1 MVLVA
6 PNAGQYAKWATIP
19 GGQGRISHFGGPN
32 DRGVKPNERMS
43 LYPAERCREPRDDWY
58 VALRWGYAPH
68 GSTLKGIPKG
78 YFNFLRNQR
87 IRVTNPRTGASVRLR
102 PADWGPHVKTKRL
115 VDVSP
120 KAMQVLGVV
129 TDQTV
134 VVAWDTPGAP
144 LGPATGEPGQPS
156 ASTGAAPESVAA
168 PSSQQPAL
176 APIETAPGPTTSLV
190 AGMGTYS
197 PSTFRISGVKL
208 EAFGPVMDA
217 SLTRSMDA
225 PSTLNLTIA
234 DPSKRALLSGLLSEA
249 AVTELDDIRFVL
261 QRVSRNDRGHLDLE
275 FVEEVAA
282 RLIAHKFPADIAQG
296 AGTGTRGDW
305 CRRIVQ
311 LASPGVPVDI
321 QPGQTTQRALEAK
334 AGDSAWAVLGQAA
347 EDVKW
352 SRFATAGRLVIGSDE
367 WLMRRAQPITI
378 REHANG
384 VHSIAFDLMPGVVP
398 SEATVVADAPVWPVP
413 PSSAVRVER
422 CGPAD
427 GEWLVTEISRSLFS
441 VRSQIRLRRVELA
454 LAEPV
459 QEAASDSGSM
469 DLTLD
474 PLHPNHGMVSGTASS
489 CVPDVVKPSRKWTGR
504 QYVWGP
510 YDCSAT
516 VSKGCIETGVLRSR
530 LTAHGLWTW
539 ASGKGLACSVAD
551 AKRTYGAMLF
561 RIGKHRETKRRQMV
575 HVAWSLG
582 NGRTFEARGTG
593 TRIGEFPERH
603 NWTHAAR
610 VPGVT
615 YR

>member
-1 MVLVA
+1 MVLIA

-32 DRGVKPNERMS
+32 DRGVKPNERIS

-68 GSTLKGIPKG
+68 GSTLNGIPKG
-78 YFNFLRNQR
+78 YFDFLRAQR

-102 PADWGPHVKTKRL
+102 PADWGPHSKTKRL

-120 KAMQVLGVV
+120 KAMQVLGVT

-144 LGPATGEPGQPS
+144 LGPATGEPGQS
-156 ASTGAAPESVAA
+156 VAVGVAPETVAA
-168 PSSQQPAL
+168 PSSQQPAF
-176 APIETAPGPTTSLV
+176 APIEVAPGPTTSLV

-197 PSTFRISGVKL
+197 PTTFQISGVNL
-208 EAFGPVMDA
+208 EAFGPVIDA
-217 SLTRSMDA
+217 SLSRSMDA
-225 PSTLNLTIA
+225 PSTLSLSMA
-234 DPSKRALLSGLLSEA
+234 DPSNRVLLSGLLSEA
-249 AVTELDDIRFVL
+249 AVTELDGIRFVL
-261 QRVSRNDRGHLDLE
+261 QRVNRNDRGHLDLD
-275 FVEEVAA
+275 FVEEAA
-282 RLIAHKFPADIAQG
+282 AKLIAYTFATDLVQNI
-296 AGTGTRGDW
+296 GTGTRGDW

-311 LASPGVPVDI
+311 LAAPGIPVDI
-321 QPGQTTQRALEAK
+321 QPGQPIQRSLEAK
-334 AGDSAWAVLGQAA
+334 AGDSAWAVLGQVA

-367 WLMRRAQPITI
+367 WLMRRAHPITI

-398 SEATVVADAPVWPVP
+398 SEATVVADAPLWPVP

-427 GEWLVTEISRSLFS
+427 GDWLVTEISRSLTS
-441 VRSQIRLRRVELA
+441 VRSQIKLRRVEQA

-459 QEAASDSGSM
+459 QEAPSDSGSL
-469 DLTLD
+469 DLTID
-474 PLHPNHGMVSGTASS
+474 PLHPNQGGVSGTATR
-489 CVPDVVKPSRKWTGR
+489 CTPDVVTPSRKWTGR
-504 QYVWGP
+504 AYVWGP

-516 VSKGCIETGVLRSR
+516 VSKGCIESRVLNRR
-530 LTAHGLWTW
+530 LVAHGLWTW

-561 RIGKHRETKRRQMV
+561 RIGRHRDTGRRQMV

-582 NGRTFEARGTG
+582 NGRTFEARKTG

-603 NWTHAAR
+603 DWTHAAR
-610 VPGVT
+610 VPGVV
-615 YR
+615 YQ